1 MRRVIPNLVD
11 RRAGFVK
18 SSTKNVGIISKEERY
33 QRSWDVQSWCKHY
46 ADVSHCHL
54 VHSRVVHNLNQE
66 RCEVS
71 QQLEVGP
78 REFVYKNVEA
88 LNLLA
93 TLVHVYDV
101 LANYLFSSISRPNTY
116 REP

>member
-1 MRRVIPNLVD
+1 
-11 RRAGFVK
+11 
-18 SSTKNVGIISKEERY
+18 
-33 QRSWDVQSWCKHY
+33 
-46 ADVSHCHL
+46 
-54 VHSRVVHNLNQE
+54 
-66 RCEVS
+66 VS